1 MSTWDQFGVLFTK
14 NEVGTGGILDGT
26 RQDSSEEAKQS
37 WHDEGRPNSFASVVK
52 NESVPRRKQANMSIS
67 RSIVQKLGIWV
78 RSEDAWDL
86 AMANLLT
93 GSVDLTNQRFKEEV
107 PGTPVLNMSG
117 V

>member
-1 MSTWDQFGVLFTK
+1 
-14 NEVGTGGILDGT
+14 
-26 RQDSSEEAKQS
+26 
-37 WHDEGRPNSFASVVK
+37 
-52 NESVPRRKQANMSIS
+52 MSIS

-86 AMANLLT
+86 AMAYLLT